1 MTAVHLN
8 VAHALPLCSLSAT
21 EGKKICFSSNS
32 KAVSAVKETLKQL
45 GQRLAAPSALGGVN
59 GLCHLYKQVSGGHR
73 AGLGDVNSQG
83 SSVTRERVCFI
94 HYFFTEFSFTEYFL
108 FLLWYDLVQ
117 FWVNNFFSISDCTGK
132 IKFCLGSFLSK

>member
-8 VAHALPLCSLSAT
+8 VAHALPLCGLSAT
-21 EGKKICFSSNS
+21 EGEKKICFSSNS

-73 AGLGDVNSQG
+73 ASLGDVISQG

-94 HYFFTEFSFTEYFL
+94 NYFFPEFSFTGYFL
-108 FLLWYDLVQ
+108 FLL
-117 FWVNNFFSISDCTGK
+117 
-132 IKFCLGSFLSK
+132 